1 MVIGQVVL
9 AGKHFIK
16 SMRVAVKF
24 VLELLTNGWTVKK
37 ISMNHS
43 QMRRGVTA
51 ARNMQSRFLERG
63 STITMTKLLERPST
77 EFTYLDLEF
86 LGKMQ

>member
-16 SMRVAVKF
+16 SIRVAVKF

-43 QMRRGVTA
+43 QMRRGCHCCPKYAVEVL
-51 ARNMQSRFLERG
+51 RKGFND
-63 STITMTKLLERPST
+63 
-77 EFTYLDLEF
+77 YHD
-86 LGKMQ
+86 